1 MVKLNI
7 TNCNNFSNEEFI
19 SELNSLIKSFEF
31 DIEGEITL
39 NLSDIKQSEEDIV
52 QKWELYCRKADR
64 QDEYPY
70 ISEWS
75 PNNGSEIGQL
85 QKTNE
90 IIKEL
95 TDYWYQN
102 ANKYESIYMISYF
115 DDYCYE
121 KFDLSVKDI
130 LELYRDGKDLP
141 DSDYYQIDEDEKAI
155 FKKDFLETLD
165 VFYSRNPNFRMDW

>member
-1 MVKLNI
+1 
-7 TNCNNFSNEEFI
+7 
-19 SELNSLIKSFEF
+19 
-31 DIEGEITL
+31 
-39 NLSDIKQSEEDIV
+39 
-52 QKWELYCRKADR
+52 
-64 QDEYPY
+64 
-70 ISEWS
+70 
-75 PNNGSEIGQL
+75 
-85 QKTNE
+85 
-90 IIKEL
+90 
-95 TDYWYQN
+95 
-102 ANKYESIYMISYF
+102 MISYF

>member
-1 MVKLNI
+1 MINLNI
-7 TNCNNFSNEEFI
+7 YSCANEDFI

-39 NLSDIKQSEEDIV
+39 NLRDIKQSEEDIV
-52 QKWELYCRKADR
+52 QKWELYCRKSDR
-64 QDEYPY
+64 KDEYPY

-75 PNNGSEIGQL
+75 PNNGSEIGKL
-85 QKTNE
+85 QKNNE

-95 TDYWYQN
+95 TNYWYQN
-102 ANKYESIYMISYF
+102 SSKYESINMISYF

-130 LELYRDGKDLP
+130 LKLYRDGKDLP
-141 DSDYYQIDEDEKAI
+141 GSDDYQIDEDEKAI
-155 FKKDFLETLD
+155 FKKDFFETLEI
-165 VFYSRNPNFRMDW
+165 FYSRNPKFRMDW